1 MDNSLNLRSLPAVCF
16 VTGIGTDVGKTYVT
30 GWIARRL
37 AESGDSVVTQKFVQ
51 TGCIGF
57 SEDIEEHRR
66 IMATGLMPED
76 IDGTTAPVIFSY
88 PASPDLAARIDN
100 KELDLSLP
108 ARSTSILSDKYDR
121 VLIEGAGGLMVPLK
135 GDYLTFDYIKDHKLP
150 VVVVTNGQLGSISL
164 TLMTL
169 ELLRR
174 DNVEVVAVA
183 YNEHFDK
190 DEIICHDTIE
200 YIRKWLAR
208 NYPQAQFFK
217 VPSL

>member
-135 GDYLTFDYIKDHKLP
+135 GDYLIFDYIKDRKLP